1 MTINLN
7 EIPRGGTICLSKAGL
22 AIGGTDKATLAIAAP
37 NGAGV
42 DFAING
48 VLYHK
53 ADAADALALT
63 AAVVQP
69 VLTKCIYLVCLSIAG
84 ALTTVKGTAVLTAD
98 LTAGTKVLDFPA
110 PTVDTCCIGYIKVAL
125 ANAATFTAAT
135 TNLNATDVTATYVD
149 LLTVPVSPL
158 TS

>member
-22 AIGGTDKATLAIAAP
+22 IKHTGSVATITTAAP
-37 NGAGV
+37 NGAGI

-53 ADAADALALT
+53 ADTTNIALT
-63 AAVVQP
+63 AAAVQP
-69 VLTKCIYLVCLSIAG
+69 VLTKCIYLVCLSTAG
-84 ALTTVKGTAVLTAD
+84 ALTTVKGTAQLITD
-98 LTAGTKVLDFPA
+98 LTAGTKVLEFPT
-110 PTVDTCCIGYIKVAL
+110 PTVNTCCIGYITISL
-125 ANAATFTAAT
+125 ANAATFTAGT
-135 TNLNATDVTATYVD
+135 TLLDATDVTPAYVD
-149 LLTVPVSPL
+149 LLAVPVSPL